1 MQRDT
6 ELRKRC
12 IIALSLAIGP
22 VLLNGVNLSRCGP
35 SAAAAAGAITSFKAD
50 VLPIFKARCVSCH
63 TPGSEGTTTSGLDL
77 TSYAGV
83 MKGTKYGAMVIP
95 GNAEYSNLMWLLDWR
110 ASPQLRMPHGQQ
122 QLPAAERDTIR
133 VWIRQGAKD
142 N

>member
-1 MQRDT
+1 
-6 ELRKRC
+6 LRKRF
-12 IIALSLAIGP
+12 IIALSLAIGAGSLFDLAP
-22 VLLNGVNLSRCGP
+22 RQLGP
-35 SAAAAAGAITSFKAD
+35 LAAIAAGATVGFKAD
-50 VLPIFKARCVSCH
+50 VLPIFKAHCVSCH
-63 TPGSEGTTTSGLDL
+63 TPGSEGTTASGLDL

-122 QLPAAERDTIR
+122 QLPAGERDTIR
-133 VWIRQGAKD
+133 TWIRLGAKD